1 MIVDMIRE
9 SRARVDGRT
18 IRYLEAGSGW
28 PVVLIH
34 AFPLHADMWRPQLE
48 RVPEGWRFIAPDMR
62 GFGPDA
68 IAQSDRPTLDCMADD
83 VTLLLDGLG
92 IDSAV
97 IGGLSMGG
105 YITLALYRR
114 APERFS
120 SMILAD
126 TKAQKDTP
134 EGLEGRR
141 QMIELARTQGARAVA
156 DSMLPK
162 LLGPSA
168 VRRRPNLAATVR
180 TMIEGASVPGIVG
193 AIEAMMGRSDS
204 RADLTHIS
212 CPTLVIVG
220 EEDVPTPVSDA
231 AEMQNH
237 IARSRL
243 VILPEAGRLSNLE
256 APDGFALAMS
266 DFLASN
272 L

>member
-1 MIVDMIRE
+1 MIRE

-34 AFPLHADMWRPQLE
+34 AFLLHADMWRPQLE

-68 IAQSDRPTLDCMADD
+68 VAQPDQTTLDCMAGD
-83 VTLLLDGLG
+83 VSQLLDALG

-105 YITLALYRR
+105 YITFALFRR

-134 EGLEGRR
+134 EGLEARR
-141 QMIELARTQGARAVA
+141 QLIELARAEGARAVA

-168 VRRRPNLAATVR
+168 AKRRPNLAATVR

-193 AIEAMMGRSDS
+193 AIEAMIGRPDS
-204 RADLTHIS
+204 RPDLTQIA

-220 EEDVPTPVSDA
+220 DEDVLTPVSDA
-231 AEMQNH
+231 ADMQNE

-243 VILPEAGRLSNLE
+243 VILPEAGHLSNLE

-266 DFLASN
+266 DFLTSN

>member
-1 MIVDMIRE
+1 MIEYMISE
-9 SRARVDGRT
+9 SRARIDGRT

-68 IAQSDRPTLDCMADD
+68 VAQPDHPTLDCMAGD
-83 VTLLLDGLG
+83 VSRLLDTLG

-105 YITLALYRR
+105 YITLALFRA

-126 TKAQKDTP
+126 TKAQPDTP
-134 EGLEGRR
+134 EGLDARR
-141 QMIELARTQGARAVA
+141 QMIALAREHGARAVA

-168 VRRRPNLAATVR
+168 VKRRPSLATDVR

-193 AIEAMMGRSDS
+193 AIEAMMGRPDS
-204 RADLTHIS
+204 RPDLTHIS

-220 EEDVPTPVSDA
+220 EEDVLTPVSDA
-231 AEMQNH
+231 AEMQNQ
-237 IARSRL
+237 IVRSRL
-243 VILPEAGRLSNLE
+243 VILPEAGHVSNLE

>member
-1 MIVDMIRE
+1 MIVDMISE

-18 IRYLEAGSGW
+18 IRFLEAGSGW

-68 IAQSDRPTLDCMADD
+68 VAPPDQPTLDCMASD
-83 VTLLLDGLG
+83 VTSLLDALR
-92 IDSAV
+92 IDSAA

-105 YITLALYRR
+105 YITFALFRR

-126 TKAQKDTP
+126 TKAQQDTP

-141 QMIELARTQGARAVA
+141 QMIALARTQGAGAVA

-168 VRRRPNLAATVR
+168 VRRRLA
-180 TMIEGASVPGIVG
+180 
-193 AIEAMMGRSDS
+193 
-204 RADLTHIS
+204 
-212 CPTLVIVG
+212 
-220 EEDVPTPVSDA
+220 
-231 AEMQNH
+231 
-237 IARSRL
+237 
-243 VILPEAGRLSNLE
+243 
-256 APDGFALAMS
+256 
-266 DFLASN
+266 
-272 L
+272 

>member
-1 MIVDMIRE
+1 MIEYMISE
-9 SRARVDGRT
+9 SRERIDGRT

-34 AFPLHADMWRPQLE
+34 AFPLNADMWRPQLE

-68 IAQSDRPTLDCMADD
+68 VAQPDRPTLDGMAAD
-83 VTLLLDGLG
+83 VALLLDRLG

-105 YITLALYRR
+105 YVTLALFRR

-120 SMILAD
+120 GMVLAD
-126 TKAQKDTP
+126 TKAQQDTP
-134 EGLEGRR
+134 EGLQGRR
-141 QMIELARTQGARAVA
+141 QMIDLVRAQGARAVA

-162 LLGPSA
+162 LLGASA
-168 VRRRPNLAATVR
+168 VRRRPDLAGAVR

-193 AIEAMMGRSDS
+193 AIEAMMGRPDS
-204 RADLTHIS
+204 RPDLSRIS

-220 EEDVPTPVSDA
+220 EEDIPTPVSDA
-231 AEMQNH
+231 ADMQNQ
-237 IARSRL
+237 IGRSRL
-243 VILPEAGRLSNLE
+243 VILPEAGHLSNLE
-256 APDGFALAMS
+256 APDGFALALS